1 MPVLRAFV
9 ILLTWTSLVAAADW
23 PQWRGPHRSA
33 VVMDFKA
40 PMTWPKE
47 LHKKWYSY
55 VGDGVATPALVGDRL
70 YAFGYQD
77 GKEVVS
83 CLEAGTGKELWNNAY
98 PARAASGAAAGFPG
112 ARSSPAVAEGKVVT
126 LGVQGTLSCLD
137 AEKGTVVWRKDSTG
151 RVPGFSTASSPLL
164 ADGLCVVQ
172 VGGDRDGGA
181 VVAFD
186 LAGGKEKWRWSS
198 DGTRYAS
205 PMLATL
211 DGLKAVV
218 VETAGT
224 ISAVNLA
231 DGKLL

>member
-1 MPVLRAFV
+1 
-9 ILLTWTSLVAAADW
+9 
-23 PQWRGPHRSA
+23 
-33 VVMDFKA
+33 
-40 PMTWPKE
+40 MTWPKE